1 MKKLL
6 KALTVALAASALI
19 GTLLSV
25 AYTQTVSKEL
35 TRLRRES
42 RSDIV
47 YLRNRVKELEGDML
61 SSFLDCW
68 ADVLDTQVGGEA
80 DTAPSEPQE
89 ETDVQPDGEADTD
102 ADEEAVTIPTHN
114 SPETQAPTED
124 TTESKETEPSE
135 DADTEAPVAAYLV
148 TVHEGII
155 GVFDASGDLV
165 RTVNV
170 FVMTLPEAEKEALS
184 VGIPAY
190 SEEEMLAILDRY
202 Q

>member
-80 DTAPSEPQE
+80 DTAPSEPRE

-114 SPETQAPTED
+114 SPETVPSVDSLPTPETAP
-124 TTESKETEPSE
+124 
-135 DADTEAPVAAYLV
+135 AAPYLVAA
-148 TVHEGII
+148 HNGII
-155 GVFDASGDLV
+155 GLFDASGALL

-170 FVMTLPEAEKEALS
+170 YLMTLPEADRAALT
-184 VGIPAY
+184 VGIPVGDW
-190 SEEEMLAILDRY
+190 EEALELLGRY
-202 Q
+202 E